1 MTRSRPTRRRPPR
14 PPRLEPD
21 LTVAMTTAS
30 QPARTRAVPV
40 GRVSISFREAGD
52 PAGPAAVLLHGGAS
66 SSATW
71 DRLNAALAAA
81 GYHVIA
87 ADLRGHGGSSR
98 TGAYPLSAYSDDIR
112 GLMDTLAIRSA
123 ALVGH
128 SLGGYAAS
136 VLAQRD
142 PDRVSR
148 LILEEPGIPGRDT
161 EGGNELGPRF
171 LLAALAGL
179 ATHSGYDRRAV
190 ASAVRQLRIP
200 DPAWWDRLPLI
211 TAPTLLIS
219 GGPASHIR
227 PQHLAEAARSIP
239 RCSFVTILAGH
250 RVHSR
255 RPDQF
260 LAAVIPFLTERI
272 VKGAQLAE

>member
-1 MTRSRPTRRRPPR
+1 
-14 PPRLEPD
+14 
-21 LTVAMTTAS
+21 MTTAS

-40 GRVSISFREAGD
+40 GGVSISFREAGD

-71 DRLNAALAAA
+71 DRLTAALAA
-81 GYHVIA
+81 GRHYVIA

-98 TGAYPLSAYSDDIR
+98 TRDYPLSAYSDDIR

-136 VLAQRD
+136 VLAQRE

-148 LILEEPGIPGRDT
+148 LVLEEPGIPGRDT
-161 EGGNELGPRF
+161 EGSNGLSGPWF

-200 DPAWWDRLPLI
+200 DPAWWDSLPLI
-211 TAPTLLIS
+211 TAPTLLMS
-219 GGPASHIR
+219 GGPTSHIR
-227 PQHLAEAARSIP
+227 PRHLAEAARSIP
-239 RCSFVTILAGH
+239 HCSFVTIPAGH

-255 RPDQF
+255 CPEQF
-260 LAAVIPFLTERI
+260 LAEVIPFLI
-272 VKGAQLAE
+272 AKGA

>member
-1 MTRSRPTRRRPPR
+1 
-14 PPRLEPD
+14 
-21 LTVAMTTAS
+21 MTTAS
-30 QPARTRAVPV
+30 QLARTRAVHV

-71 DRLNAALAAA
+71 HRLAAALAA
-81 GYHVIA
+81 GGLYVIA

-98 TGAYPLSAYSDDIR
+98 TSDYPLSAYSDDIR
-112 GLMDTLAIRSA
+112 GLMDALAIRSA

-136 VLAQRD
+136 VLAQRE

-148 LILEEPGIPGRDT
+148 LVLEEPGIPCRDS
-161 EGGNELGPRF
+161 EGGNGLSGPRF

-179 ATHSGYDRRAV
+179 ATHRGNDRRAV
-190 ASAVRQLRIP
+190 ASAVRQLRVP
-200 DPAWWDRLPLI
+200 DPAWWGRLPLI

-219 GGPASHIR
+219 GGSASHIR
-227 PQHLAEAARSIP
+227 AGHLAEAGGSIP
-239 RCSFVTILAGH
+239 DCSFVTIPAGH

-255 RPDQF
+255 CPDQF
-260 LAAVIPFLTERI
+260 LAEVVPFLAI
-272 VKGAQLAE
+272 A

>member
-1 MTRSRPTRRRPPR
+1 
-14 PPRLEPD
+14 
-21 LTVAMTTAS
+21 MTTAS
-30 QPARTRAVPV
+30 QPPRTRAVLV
-40 GRVSISFREAGD
+40 GGVSISFREAGD
-52 PAGPAAVLLHGGAS
+52 PDGLAAVLVHGGAS

-71 DRLNAALAAA
+71 GRLTAALTAA
-81 GYHVIA
+81 GHYVIA

-98 TGAYPLSAYSDDIR
+98 TRDYPLSAYSDDIR
-112 GLMDTLAIRSA
+112 GLMDTLAIESA

-128 SLGGYAAS
+128 SLGGYAVS
-136 VLAQRD
+136 VLAQRE

-148 LILEEPGIPGRDT
+148 LVLEEPGIPVRDADSSH
-161 EGGNELGPRF
+161 GLSGPRF

-179 ATHSGYDRRAV
+179 ATHGGYDRTAV
-190 ASAVRQLRIP
+190 TSAVRQLRIP

-219 GGPASHIR
+219 GGEASHIPPR
-227 PQHLAEAARSIP
+227 RLAEAAGSIT
-239 RCSFVTILAGH
+239 RGSIVTIRAGH

-260 LAAVIPFLTERI
+260 VAAVVPFLTGRME
-272 VKGAQLAE
+272 KGAQLAD